1 MNNEI
6 QTYIKAEELQNFTKE
21 ILVKNGVPDSDADIV
36 AESLIF
42 ANLRGVDTHGVLR
55 LKIYVDRIKA
65 GGNNPT
71 SSIKVVKDSPVSAV
85 LDGDNSLGQVGGRRA
100 MQFAIE
106 KARNMGMGI
115 VTIRNSNHYGT
126 AGYYAMMALEE
137 DMIGI
142 SFTNVLASMPPTG
155 GRQPRTGNNP
165 FAIVFPAEEEFPVV
179 LDAASSLSSWGK
191 VFIAAQK
198 GEPLPEGCFLDKEG
212 NPTIKPED
220 VFNGGMLLPIADY
233 KGYGLAL
240 CIGIFTGLLSGGPF
254 DIDVPH
260 PNIHIA
266 TPGDNS
272 FFMAAIRIDQFVPVE
287 QFKKRMDEII
297 RLIKSTELASGADRI
312 YLPGEKEY
320 EMEQQRRITGIP
332 LSEEMIDE
340 LKSLAQEAGVST
352 AFFCQA

>member
-6 QTYIKAEELQNFTKE
+6 QKYIKAEELHYFTKE
-21 ILVKNGVPDSDADIV
+21 ILIKNGVPKNDAEIV

-55 LKIYVDRIKA
+55 LKIYVDRINA

-71 SSIKVVKDSPVSAV
+71 PSIKVVKEGPVSAV
-85 LDGDNSLGQVGGRRA
+85 LDGDNSPGQVGGHRA
-100 MQFAIE
+100 MRLAIE
-106 KARNMGMGI
+106 KARHVGIGI
-115 VTIRNSNHYGT
+115 VTICNSNHYGT

-137 DMIGI
+137 DMIGV

-165 FAIVFPAEEEFPVV
+165 FAIAFPAGEEYPVV

-198 GEPLPEGCFLDKEG
+198 GEPLPQGCFLDKDG
-212 NPTIKPED
+212 NPTLKPED

-233 KGYGLAL
+233 KGYGIAL
-240 CIGIFTGLLSGGPF
+240 CIGIFTGLLSGGSF
-254 DIDVPH
+254 DVDVPH

-266 TPGDNS
+266 KPGDNS
-272 FFMAAIRIDQFVPVE
+272 FFMAAIRVDQFVPVE
-287 QFKKRMDEII
+287 QFKKRMDEVI
-297 RLIKSTELASGADRI
+297 RLIKTTELASDADRI

-320 EMEQQRRITGIP
+320 EMEKQRRITGIP
-332 LSEEMIDE
+332 LSEKMIDE

-352 AFFCQA
+352 SIFE

>member
-1 MNNEI
+1 MTINER
-6 QTYIKAEELQNFTKE
+6 QTYIKAEELQHFTKE
-21 ILVKNGVPDSDADIV
+21 ILVKNGVPENDADIV
-36 AESLIF
+36 ADSLVA

-71 SSIKVVKDSPVSAV
+71 PSIKVVKDSPVSAV
-85 LDGDNSLGQVGGRRA
+85 LDGDNSLGQVGGYRT
-100 MQFAIE
+100 MKLAIE
-106 KARNMGMGI
+106 KAHNTGVGI

-137 DMIGI
+137 DMIGV

-155 GRQPRTGNNP
+155 GRQPRVGNNP
-165 FAIVFPAEEEFPVV
+165 FAIVFPAGEEYPVV

-191 VFIAAQK
+191 LFIAAQK
-198 GEPLPEGCFLDKEG
+198 GEPLPEGCFLDKDG
-212 NPTIKPED
+212 NPTLKPED

-240 CIGIFTGLLSGGPF
+240 CIGIFTGLLSGGSF
-254 DIDVPH
+254 DVDVPH

-266 TPGDNS
+266 KPGDNS
-272 FFMAAIRIDQFVPVE
+272 FFMAAIKIDQFVPVE
-287 QFKKRMDEII
+287 QFKQRMDEII
-297 RLIKSTELASGADRI
+297 KLIKTTELASDADRI

-320 EMEQQRRITGIP
+320 EMEKQRRITGIP
-332 LSEEMIDE
+332 LSGKMIDE
-340 LKSLAQEAGVST
+340 LNLLAQEAGMSNSL
-352 AFFCQA
+352 FG